1 MKKVFVSYVEENYDE
16 VLRLIDVIEPFTN
29 LVYRTKEDIKPGE
42 RWKNSIKNAIDRG
55 SFFIACFSQE
65 YYERNSTYMNT
76 ELTIAIDALRERHI
90 DKAWFIPVKLNECE
104 IPDRNI
110 GGGETL
116 RDLQYIEL
124 HKDWDV
130 GVRVIAS
137 QIWNDNFKLE
147 DNTTEEFIK
156 YSERNPYSGIV
167 SYKIAPDGISVYVI
181 FKGKSEPYFFPQ
193 SLHDRNKLRRFVELL
208 KSGEGA
214 CSYFQKYLKL

>member
-1 MKKVFVSYVEENYDE
+1 MKKVFVSYVEENRDE

-29 LVYRTKEDIKPGE
+29 LVYRTKKDIKPGE
-42 RWKNSIKNAIDRG
+42 RWKNSIKNAIDGG

-65 YYERNSTYMNT
+65 YYERDSTYMNA

-90 DKAWFIPVKLNECE
+90 DQAWFIPVKLNECE
-104 IPDRNI
+104 IPDRSI

-130 GVRVIAS
+130 GIRTIAS
-137 QIWNDNFKLE
+137 QIWNYDSELE
-147 DNTTEEFIK
+147 DNSTTEFIK
-156 YSERNPYSGIV
+156 YSESNPYSGID
-167 SYKIAPDGISVYVI
+167 SYRIEPDGISVSVI
-181 FKGKSEPYFFPQ
+181 FRGQSKVYPFPK
-193 SLHDRNKLRRFVELL
+193 SLHDRNKLHRFIELL

-214 CSYFQKYLKL
+214 CSYFQKHLKQ